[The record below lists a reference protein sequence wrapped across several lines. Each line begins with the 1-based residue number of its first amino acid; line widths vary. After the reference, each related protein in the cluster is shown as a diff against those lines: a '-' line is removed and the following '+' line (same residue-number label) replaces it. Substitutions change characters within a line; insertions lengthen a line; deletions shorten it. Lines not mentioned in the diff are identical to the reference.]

1 MEHPLSSNRILGL
14 IYWLFPLT
22 LGTAQAVFNIHY
34 QILPVS
40 VAIVDGLT
48 FGLVLGILGIAIWYV
63 VRYNDPEK
71 SPGIQIFT
79 SHILAALVFTVSWL
93 LVSGIIAKILVNT
106 PLYDDYLNNQLSSRV
121 EFGLLFYALLVSIY
135 YINVYSQHNR
145 EKQLKE
151 AELQNQV
158 RKAELSALKS
168 QINPHFLFNSL
179 NSIASL
185 TLTNPEKAHAMVI
198 ALSDFMRYSLRNHQD
213 DMVFLEVELRNIGL
227 YLQIEKIRFGNN
239 LVYRF
244 EVEEECKH
252 HLIPNLILQ
261 PIFENA
267 IKYGIYEAS
276 KPVEITLDARK
287 LTNYMEIKVINDF
300 DPESVPLKGEG
311 VGLANIKDRLGLI
324 YGSSRLL
331 TIERDKTRFSVTMDI
346 PDKTE
351 SIL

>member
-1 MEHPLSSNRILGL
+1 MEHPLTSNRILGL
-14 IYWLFPLT
+14 IYWFFPLT
-22 LGTAQAVFNIHY
+22 LGAAQAVFNIYY

-48 FGLVLGILGIAIWYV
+48 FGLALGILGIAIWYV

-79 SHILAALVFTVSWL
+79 SHVLAALVFTVSWL

-106 PLYDDYLNNQLSSRV
+106 SLYDDYLNNQLSARV

-185 TLTNPEKAHAMVI
+185 TLTNPEKAHGMVI

-213 DMVFLEVELRNIGL
+213 DMVTLEVELRNIGL
-227 YLQIEKIRFGNN
+227 YLQIEKIRFGDN
-239 LVYRF
+239 LVYHF
-244 EVEEECKH
+244 EVEEECYK

-276 KPVEITLDARK
+276 ERVEITLKAIK
-287 LTNYMEIKVINDF
+287 LHDRMEIKVINDF
-300 DPESVPLKGEG
+300 DAESVPLKGEG
-311 VGLANIKDRLGLI
+311 VGLANIYDRLRLL

-331 TIERDKTRFSVTMDI
+331 TIERGKTRFSVTMDI
-346 PDKTE
+346 PDVTE
-351 SIL
+351 SIR

>member
-1 MEHPLSSNRILGL
+1 MEHPVTSNRISGL
-14 IYWLFPLT
+14 IYWFFPLAF
-22 LGTAQAVFNIHY
+22 GAAQAVFNIYY

-40 VAIVDGLT
+40 VAIIDGLT

-79 SHILAALVFTVSWL
+79 SHVLAALVFTVSWL
-93 LVSGIIAKILVNT
+93 LVSGIIAKILINT
-106 PLYDDYLNNQLSSRV
+106 LRYDDYLNDQLSARV
-121 EFGLLFYALLVSIY
+121 EFGLLIYALLVSIY

-145 EKQLKE
+145 EKQVRE

-185 TLTNPEKAHAMVI
+185 TLTNPEKAHGMVI

-213 DMVFLEVELRNIGL
+213 DMVALEVELRNIGL
-227 YLQIEKIRFGNN
+227 YLQIEKIRFENN

-244 EVEEECKH
+244 EVEEECNK

-267 IKYGIYEAS
+267 IKYGIYETS
-276 KPVEITLDARK
+276 ERVEITLKAIK
-287 LTNYMEIKVINDF
+287 LHDRMEIKVINDF
-300 DPESVPLKGEG
+300 DAESVPLKGEG
-311 VGLANIKDRLGLI
+311 VGLANINDRLRLL

-331 TIERDKTRFSVTMDI
+331 TIERGKTRFSVTMDI
-346 PDKTE
+346 PDVTE
-351 SIL
+351 SIR